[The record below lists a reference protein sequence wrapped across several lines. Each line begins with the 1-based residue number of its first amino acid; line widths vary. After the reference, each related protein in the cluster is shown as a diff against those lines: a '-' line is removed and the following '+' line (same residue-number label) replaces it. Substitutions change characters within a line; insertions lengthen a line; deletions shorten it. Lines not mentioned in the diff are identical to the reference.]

1 MRITRKYEID
11 MGHRIKKH
19 GGKCKHLHGHRY
31 VIEATIEGGVVKEGP
46 GEGMVVDFGN
56 VKAIMAEVLDNYDH
70 SLCLQKDD
78 PLAQMLRGMVP
89 VIMLDEPPTA
99 ETLAR
104 IWAEAIS
111 QRITG
116 LVRLVVY
123 ETPNCWA
130 EWVRDEENSD
140 R

>member
-11 MGHRIKKH
+11 MGHRIKRH

-31 VIEATIEGGVVKEGP
+31 VIEATIEGGIIKDGP
-46 GEGMVVDFGN
+46 EEGMVVDFGN
-56 VKAIMAEVLDNYDH
+56 VKSILADVLDHYDH
-70 SLCLQKDD
+70 SLCLQHDD
-78 PLAQMLRGMVP
+78 PLVP
-89 VIMLDEPPTA
+89 VLEGKVPIILLEEPPTA

-104 IWAEAIS
+104 VWAEEIS
-111 QRITG
+111 ERITG

-130 EWVRDEENSD
+130 EWTHDEADPD